1 MIKKISK
8 IGVFIFICFL
18 MYSII
23 LLFRN
28 NDINSNNFI
37 VKVDSTFLNQNIVE
51 VFLQDQIS
59 SDSFLVDLD
68 DLEKK
73 LSSNPHV
80 RDIKVYKDLVGNINV
95 EVEQF
100 EPIARIVSGI
110 NSKKYIDSQGNLF
123 PISSNF
129 SERVILIHMNND
141 LDINNKNLKF
151 SKDLMKMI
159 NFING
164 DNFFS
169 KIISE
174 IEIKSNKNIVIHP
187 QFSKQKFIFGYPD
200 KLEEK
205 FKKIMLFYNNIAPTK
220 GWNTYKTVNVKFKNQ
235 IICDKN
241 A

>member
-1 MIKKISK
+1 
-8 IGVFIFICFL
+8 

-28 NDINSNNFI
+28 NDISSNNFI

-51 VFLQDQIS
+51 VFLQNQIS

-110 NSKKYIDSQGNLF
+110 NSKKYVDSQGNLF

-129 SERVILIHMNND
+129 SERVISVSYTHLT
-141 LDINNKNLKF
+141 L
-151 SKDLMKMI
+151 
-159 NFING
+159 
-164 DNFFS
+164 
-169 KIISE
+169 
-174 IEIKSNKNIVIHP
+174 
-187 QFSKQKFIFGYPD
+187 
-200 KLEEK
+200 
-205 FKKIMLFYNNIAPTK
+205 PTILL
-220 GWNTYKTVNVKFKNQ
+220 V
-235 IICDKN
+235 
-241 A
+241 

>member
-8 IGVFIFICFL
+8 IVVFIFICFL

-37 VKVDSTFLNQNIVE
+37 VRVDSTFLNKNIVE

-59 SDSFLVDLD
+59 SDSSLVDLD

-151 SKDLMKMI
+151 SKDLMNMI

-164 DNFFS
+164 DDFLS

-187 QFSKQKFIFGYPD
+187 QLSKQKF
-200 KLEEK
+200 
-205 FKKIMLFYNNIAPTK
+205 T
-220 GWNTYKTVNVKFKNQ
+220 
-235 IICDKN
+235 
-241 A
+241 